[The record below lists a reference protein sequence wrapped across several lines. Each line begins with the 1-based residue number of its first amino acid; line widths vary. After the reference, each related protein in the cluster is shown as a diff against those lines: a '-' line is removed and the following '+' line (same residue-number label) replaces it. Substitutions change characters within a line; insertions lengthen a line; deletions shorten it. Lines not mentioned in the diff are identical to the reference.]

1 MSNKTHLIKTLLAEQ
16 IFQNGGLLQRE
27 KKISAVNV
35 GYAPEDDIYARDKEM
50 QDINPEDI
58 SSKKV
63 PNVENDFPKEIG
75 VFNRFGAEDL
85 DVPGTELDDADEM
98 IGAEDEENNYYS
110 IAGDNYKELEED
122 HYD

>member
-1 MSNKTHLIKTLLAEQ
+1 MSRKTHLVKMPSTEKF
-16 IFQNGGLLQRE
+16 FQNAGLLQRE
-27 KKISAVNV
+27 KKISAFNV
-35 GYAPEDDIYARDKEM
+35 GYAPEDDIYARQKEM

-58 SSKKV
+58 SAKKI
-63 PNVENDFPKEIG
+63 PNEENDFPKEID
-75 VFNRFGAEDL
+75 VFNHFDGDDL

-98 IGAEDEENNYYS
+98 IGEEDEENNYYS